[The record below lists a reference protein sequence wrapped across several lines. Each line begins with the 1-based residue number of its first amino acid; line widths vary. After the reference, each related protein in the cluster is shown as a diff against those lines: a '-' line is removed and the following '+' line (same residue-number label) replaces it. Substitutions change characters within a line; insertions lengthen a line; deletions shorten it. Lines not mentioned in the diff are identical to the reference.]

1 MKNSYTFKKSSQGW
15 TLTQI
20 TTGETLLITSEHPKC
35 DWIHKLAPDRL
46 ININQQGHWNSSK
59 DYVGAYSKKAQ
70 VTTTRSKA
78 IQLTKLDDLQIN
90 DSLFIPMATNT
101 IFDKFVS
108 SESGFLPGTNIMAAG
123 APGVGKCVRGNTM
136 IKLRNKNTDKTIEM
150 TIEEFHKLN
159 R

>member
-35 DWIHKLAPDRL
+35 DWISKLAADRL
-46 ININQQGHWNSSK
+46 ININQQGHWTSSK

>member
-46 ININQQGHWNSSK
+46 ININQQGHWTSSK